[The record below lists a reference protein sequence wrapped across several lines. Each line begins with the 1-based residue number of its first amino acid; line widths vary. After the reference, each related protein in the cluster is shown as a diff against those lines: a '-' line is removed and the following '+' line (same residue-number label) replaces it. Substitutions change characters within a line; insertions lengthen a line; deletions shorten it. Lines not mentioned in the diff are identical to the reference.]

1 VLVLSLIN
9 DLYTVSTFH
18 DITLS
23 RVYKE
28 TDDTTVIAF
37 EIPQDLKEAFKYR
50 SGQFLTLRAFI
61 NGEDLRRSYSLC
73 SSPLDGEWKV
83 AVKEIFEGKFSTY
96 VNRKLK
102 TGDVLQVAVPSGD
115 FGINNEDKTAA
126 KNYVAFAAGSG
137 ITPMLS
143 IIKTHLASEPNAKFK
158 LFYLNRT
165 VKSIIFKEE
174 IEALKNTY
182 LSRFE
187 VFYFLSREHR
197 DIPLFNGRFDQGKM
211 QTLTQTLINAPF
223 TDHAFI
229 CGPEE
234 MIFLIR
240 DELVAAGM
248 KKENVH
254 FELFVSGLSDAD
266 KARAAAALEK
276 KVDGV
281 EVTIID
287 GSKEFHFVLG
297 KEHDN
302 VLDAAIAA
310 GTDLPYACKGGV
322 CSTCKCRVVAGSVAM
337 KVNYAL
343 SDEEVEKGFALSCVS
358 VPTSKKLILDYDV

>member
-1 VLVLSLIN
+1 MN
-9 DLYTVSTFH
+9 TFH
-18 DITLS
+18 DITLKE
-23 RVYKE
+23 VYKE
-28 TDDTTVIAF
+28 TDDTTVLSF
-37 EIPQDLKEAFKYR
+37 EIPPALKAQFSYR
-50 SGQFLTLRAFI
+50 QGQFLTLRAII

-73 SSPLDGEWKV
+73 SSPLENEWKV
-83 AVKEIFEGKFSTY
+83 AVKEIFQGKFSTY
-96 VNRKLK
+96 VNRELK
-102 TGDVLQVAVPSGD
+102 TGDILQVASPSGD
-115 FGINNEDKTAA
+115 FGIDCDATTS
-126 KNYVAFAAGSG
+126 KNYIAFAAGSG

-158 LFYLNRT
+158 LFYLNKT

-197 DIPLFNGRFDQGKM
+197 DIPLFNGRFDKEKL
-211 QTLTQTLINAPF
+211 QTLTQTLINAPH

-229 CGPEE
+229 CGPED

-254 FELFVSGLSDAD
+254 FELFVSGLSDVD

-281 EVTIID
+281 DVTIID
-287 GSKEFHFVLG
+287 GSREFKFVLG
-297 KEHDN
+297 KDFDN
-302 VLDAAIAA
+302 VLDGAIGA
-310 GTDLPYACKGGV
+310 GADLPYACKGGV
-322 CSTCKCRVVAGSVAM
+322 CSTCKCKVLEGTVAM

-343 SDEEVEKGFALSCVS
+343 TDEEVEKGFVLSCVS
-358 VPTSKKLILDYDV
+358 VPTSKKLVVSYDV

>member
-1 VLVLSLIN
+1 VNKFYDIRLSE
-9 DLYTVSTFH
+9 
-18 DITLS
+18 
-23 RVYKE
+23 VYKE
-28 TDDTTVIAF
+28 TEDTTVLAF
-37 EIPQDLKEAFKYR
+37 DVPEELRAEFDYR
-50 SGQFLTLRAFI
+50 QGQFLTLRTTI
-61 NGEDLRRSYSLC
+61 DGEDVRRSYSLC
-73 SSPLDGEWKV
+73 SSPLDQEWKV
-83 AVKEIFEGKFSTY
+83 AVKEIFEGKFSTH
-96 VNRKLK
+96 VNRQLK
-102 TGDVLQVAVPSGD
+102 VGDMLQVAAPSGD
-115 FGINNEDKTAA
+115 FGVECNTESEG
-126 KNYVAFAAGSG
+126 KNYIAFAAGSG

-143 IIKTHLASEPNAKFK
+143 IIKTHLKGEPNAKFK

-165 VKSIIFKEE
+165 AKSIIFKEE
-174 IEALKNTY
+174 IEALKNSY

-197 DIPLFNGRFDQGKM
+197 DIPLFNGRFDQEKL
-211 QTLTQTLINAPF
+211 QQLTQTLINAPH
-223 TDHAFI
+223 TDDAFI

-281 EVTIID
+281 DVTIID
-287 GSKEFHFVLG
+287 GSKEFHFVLS
-297 KEHDN
+297 EEYDT
-302 VLDAAIAA
+302 VLDGAIAA
-310 GTDLPYACKGGV
+310 GADLPYACKGGV
-322 CSTCKCRVVAGSVAM
+322 CSTCKCKVEEGSVEM

-343 SDEEVEKGFALSCVS
+343 SDEEVAKGYVLSCVS
-358 VPTSKKLILDYDV
+358 VPTSKKLVVNYDV